1 MCLRRPL
8 AFRAMKTKII
18 RIGNSQGVRI
28 PKALLE
34 QAGLEGEVE
43 LRITE
48 SGIVI
53 ESASAPRAGWGT
65 AATTLR
71 EAGEEGLRD
80 QPVATDFDD
89 SEWTW

>member
-1 MCLRRPL
+1 
-8 AFRAMKTKII
+8 MKTRIV

-28 PKALLE
+28 PKPLLE
-34 QAGLEGEVE
+34 QAGLDGEVE

-53 ESASAPRAGWGT
+53 ESASPPRAGWGS
-65 AATTLR
+65 AASTIR
-71 EAGEEGLRD
+71 EAGEDGLVD